1 MYARYTSGAITLLLG
16 ISACGTAATLRP
28 RPAPALARLN
38 GTVSVA
44 GGYAVHGDFSTAPAV
59 LRGAL
64 PTAAPAGYTCAD
76 YAHGSRDPSGAST
89 FVSPQ
94 MQTAGASSVYVQITL
109 ASGYRGPSTY
119 DSTTAPVLTG
129 IASITI
135 PPASAPV
142 IDTFRSSFYGSVTLT
157 VRPDG
162 SGSVTITDWG
172 SPGSDSRIS
181 GTASWSCTEPLT
193 TGVVGT
199 KLTPDGGGDNSIER
213 DRVVLLDTP
222 SGRVPQRAA
231 RGATN
236 PRDWVGQP
244 LSIER
249 CERRDGRAPNEMAGR
264 LAPCTWC
271 LASLLERRDRRA
283 SGAW

>member
-1 MYARYTSGAITLLLG
+1 MYANYTGGAIALLLG
-16 ISACGTAATLRP
+16 ISACGTAATP
-28 RPAPALARLN
+28 RPKPASALASLN
-38 GTVSVA
+38 GTVAVA
-44 GGYAVHGDFSTAPAV
+44 GGYAVHGDFSTALAV

-76 YAHGSRDPSGAST
+76 YAHGFRDPTSGAST

-94 MQTAGASSVYVQITL
+94 MQTAGASSVFVQVIL

-119 DSTTAPVLTG
+119 DSTTAPALTG

-181 GTASWSCTEPLT
+181 GSASWSCS
-193 TGVVGT
+193 
-199 KLTPDGGGDNSIER
+199 N
-213 DRVVLLDTP
+213 P
-222 SGRVPQRAA
+222 S
-231 RGATN
+231 
-236 PRDWVGQP
+236 
-244 LSIER
+244 S
-249 CERRDGRAPNEMAGR
+249 
-264 LAPCTWC
+264 
-271 LASLLERRDRRA
+271 
-283 SGAW
+283 

>member
-1 MYARYTSGAITLLLG
+1 MNAHYVGGAIALLLAV
-16 ISACGTAATLRP
+16 SACGTDTTP
-28 RPAPALARLN
+28 PTPAPAPASLA
-38 GTVSVA
+38 GTVTVA

-76 YAHGSRDPSGAST
+76 YAHGELDSASGAST

-94 MQTAGASSVYVQITL
+94 MQTAGASSVFVQVIL
-109 ASGYRGPSTY
+109 ASGYRGPATY
-119 DSTTAPVLTG
+119 DSTTTPALTG
-129 IASITI
+129 VAAITI

-142 IDTFRSSFYGSVTLT
+142 IDDFRSAFYGSVRLT

-162 SGSVTITDWG
+162 SGSVTITHWG

-181 GTASWSCTEPLT
+181 GSATWSCMAAGSPFGRNVRVTRHEL
-193 TGVVGT
+193 GT
-199 KLTPDGGGDNSIER
+199 P
-213 DRVVLLDTP
+213 
-222 SGRVPQRAA
+222 AA

-236 PRDWVGQP
+236 PRDRARQP
-244 LSIER
+244 LSVGS

-264 LAPCTWC
+264 LAPCTWR
-271 LASLLERRDRRA
+271 LASLLGRRDRRA

>member
-1 MYARYTSGAITLLLG
+1 MYAHYMYGRIALLLALT
-16 ISACGTAATLRP
+16 ACGTVTTSRP
-28 RPAPALARLN
+28 TPAPALASLN

-44 GGYAVHGDFSTAPAV
+44 GGYTVHGDFSTAPAV

-64 PTAAPAGYTCAD
+64 PSTAPAGYTCAD
-76 YAHGSRDPSGAST
+76 YAHGFRDPTSGAST

-94 MQTAGASSVYVQITL
+94 MQTAGASSAFVQVTL

-119 DSTTAPVLTG
+119 DSTTAPALTG

-162 SGSVTITDWG
+162 SGSETITNWG

-181 GTASWSCTEPLT
+181 GSATWSCS
-193 TGVVGT
+193 
-199 KLTPDGGGDNSIER
+199 N
-213 DRVVLLDTP
+213 P
-222 SGRVPQRAA
+222 S
-231 RGATN
+231 
-236 PRDWVGQP
+236 
-244 LSIER
+244 S
-249 CERRDGRAPNEMAGR
+249 
-264 LAPCTWC
+264 
-271 LASLLERRDRRA
+271 
-283 SGAW
+283 